1 MWLAQIYFY
10 STASREDY
18 KLVHEGCLPGSHST
32 TMSQPMSKMVIVNG
46 QIQRQGSAS
55 STTATGGS
63 SGEAPI
69 WAGTVTVCGLTLPR
83 WSIGALL
90 LMALLLGGLKGLL
103 VALFVGGAIFFS
115 QASSSSPPPFTPSS
129 APRRGGGLSNVRGMG
144 DLPKPVQKGG

>member
-1 MWLAQIYFY
+1 
-10 STASREDY
+10 
-18 KLVHEGCLPGSHST
+18 
-32 TMSQPMSKMVIVNG
+32 MSKMVIVNG

-55 STTATGGS
+55 STTPSTTATAGS

-90 LMALLLGGLKGLL
+90 FMALLLGGLKGLL
-103 VALFVGGAIFFS
+103 VALFVGGASAFFS
-115 QASSSSPPPFTPSS
+115 AASSSSPPPSTLSS